1 MGSADGRAPESLV
14 MDLSALGS
22 APLPLV
28 GGKALNL
35 GKLTAAGFRVPRGFC
50 LTTVAYRKAA
60 PAELDALAARLDAAR
75 PGPSND
81 DETDNGEPGDGEPGD
96 GGSRPGQPGRP
107 GLARPGPDLGELA
120 RQAREMIVTA
130 PIPADVDAALR
141 GAYAALGSRATVAV
155 RSSATAEDLPFASFA
170 GQQDSFLNISG
181 ADAVVESVRRCW
193 ASLWTERAVAY
204 RAANGISHREVGL
217 AVVVQDLISATSAGV
232 LFTANPVTGTRTET
246 VIDASA
252 GPGQAVVS
260 GSVNPDHFVV
270 DTATG
275 RILFRSPEG
284 TAVRRRPSLDDARIG
299 ELTALGDTVQRLF
312 GAPQDVEWVID
323 AAGRIWVTQSRPITT
338 LYPLPEPAAAETFG
352 TEPGSSAETRVY
364 LCGTL
369 LQGLTRP
376 LTPMGLSVLGS
387 MRNRNG
393 MWQYVNPGL
402 RMFVDLTPAV
412 HNKYGRRYLLRILPL
427 ADGRSGAV
435 FPALLD
441 DPRFSVRERPPRRS
455 RPAAAQGGPAPRK
468 PGKIGAAAHTAARMA
483 GLGLTVRLLPS
494 LVRAAVRPSAELR
507 RAFDYGN
514 RLQSELVLPEPAT
527 TFGRLDHAQRI
538 LENTVD
544 GLILAT
550 LPGPS
555 VGYLMLAGARRLL
568 RGIAAPRE
576 LEAVLRGLPNNV
588 TTEMD
593 LELWQ
598 LAVTIG
604 AHAASREVFL
614 AHGPRELAALYQAGS
629 LPAVAQTGLHGFLDR
644 YGHRA
649 VAEIDLGMPRWSE
662 KPDHILGMIS
672 NYLHVEDP
680 EQAPD
685 RQFARAEEHAE
696 ARIRDLV
703 ERTGARSRLRA
714 RLVEFCLRR
723 TRQLSGLR
731 ELPKFYIVLALAEM
745 RRQLNAIGIE
755 LARSGAIAAADDVYF
770 LEFDEVRVGLRGA
783 DLKGIVAGRRRIYDV
798 ELRRRRI
805 PRLLLS
811 DGTDVEAAVMAKSP
825 ASGAL
830 AGTPASAGTATGT
843 VRVILDPVG
852 AHLEPGEILVAP
864 STDPGWTPLFMTAG
878 ALVMEMGGVISHGA
892 VVAREYGIPAVVG
905 VPDATTRLR
914 TGETVTVDGS
924 AGTVRQVDSPLS
936 PATAAGSLA
945 G

>member
-1 MGSADGRAPESLV
+1 MGSAEGRAPESFV
-14 MDLSALGS
+14 VDLSALGS
-22 APLPLV
+22 APLQLV
-28 GGKALNL
+28 GGKAVNL
-35 GKLTAAGFRVPRGFC
+35 GKLTAAGFPVPRGFC
-50 LTTVAYRKAA
+50 LTTAAYRKAA
-60 PAELDALAARLDAAR
+60 PAELDALAARLDAAQ
-75 PGPSND
+75 PGSPN
-81 DETDNGEPGDGEPGD
+81 DGEPND
-96 GGSRPGQPGRP
+96 GQPGHAV
-107 GLARPGPDLGELA
+107 LDHPGPDLGELA

-141 GAYAALGSRATVAV
+141 AAYAALGSGAAVAV

-181 ADAVVESVRRCW
+181 ADAVVESARRCW

-204 RAANGISHREVGL
+204 RCANAISHRDVGL
-217 AVVVQDLISATSAGV
+217 AVVVQDVVAAATAGV

-275 RILFRSPEG
+275 RILLRSPER
-284 TAVRRRPSLDDARIG
+284 TAARRRPSLDDARIR

-312 GAPQDVEWVID
+312 GAPQDMEWVID
-323 AAGRIWVTQSRPITT
+323 AAGKIWVTQSRPITT
-338 LYPLPEPAAAETFG
+338 LYPLPDPAAPEPLG
-352 TEPGSSAETRVY
+352 TESAALAETRVY

-393 MWQYVNPGL
+393 PWQYVNPGL
-402 RMFVDLTPAV
+402 RMYIDMTPLV
-412 HNKYGRRYLLRILPL
+412 HNKYGRRYLLRMLPL

-441 DPRFSVRERPPRRS
+441 DPRFGVRPRPSRRT
-455 RPAAAQGGPAPRK
+455 RPAVPGAPVPRK
-468 PGKIGAAAHTAARMA
+468 PGKVGAAANTAARMA
-483 GLGLTVRLLPS
+483 NLGMTVRLIPAML
-494 LVRAAVRPSAELR
+494 RAAVRPAAELR
-507 RAFDYGN
+507 SAFDYGN
-514 RLQSELVLPEPAT
+514 RLEAELVLPEPAT

-538 LENTVD
+538 LDNTVD
-544 GLILAT
+544 GLIQAT

-555 VGYLMLAGARRLL
+555 VGYLLLAGARRLL
-568 RGIAAPRE
+568 RGIAEPRE

-598 LAVTIG
+598 LAVSIG
-604 AHAASREVFL
+604 ANDASREVFL
-614 AHGPRELAALYQAGS
+614 AHAPKELAASYAAGA
-629 LPAVAQTGLHGFLDR
+629 LPAVAQTGVHGFLDR

-662 KPDHILGMIS
+662 KPDHIFGMIS

-703 ERTGARSRLRA
+703 ERTRARSRFRA
-714 RLVEFCLRR
+714 HQVEFCLRR

-745 RRQLNAIGIE
+745 RRQLKEVGTE
-755 LARSGAIAAADDVYF
+755 LARTGSVAAADDVYF

-783 DLKGIVAGRRRIYDV
+783 DLKGIVADRRRLYDV

-914 TGETVTVDGS
+914 TGQRVTVDGS
-924 AGTVRQVDSPLS
+924 AGTVRQVDAPRS
-936 PATAAGSLA
+936 PAKAAGSLA

>member
-81 DETDNGEPGDGEPGD
+81 DETDNGEPGD

-217 AVVVQDLISATSAGV
+217 AVVVQDLITATSAGV

-275 RILFRSPEG
+275 RILLRSPKG
-284 TAVRRRPSLDDARIG
+284 TAVRRRPSLDDARIS

-312 GAPQDVEWVID
+312 GTPQDVEWVID

-338 LYPLPEPAAAETFG
+338 LYPLPEPAAAEPLG
-352 TEPGSSAETRVY
+352 AEAGADADPRVY

-393 MWQYVNPGL
+393 PWRYVNPGL
-402 RMFVDLTPAV
+402 RMYVDVTPMV
-412 HNKYGRRYLLRILPL
+412 RNRYGRRYLLRMLPL

-441 DPRFSVRERPPRRS
+441 DPRFGVRKRPSRRA
-455 RPAAAQGGPAPRK
+455 RHGAAGRLAPRQA
-468 PGKIGAAAHTAARMA
+468 GTGSGAAGNSAGRDPGTMA

-672 NYLHVEDP
+672 NYLHVADP

-696 ARIRDLV
+696 ARIRSLV
-703 ERTGARSRLRA
+703 ERTRVRSRIRA

-731 ELPKFYIVLALAEM
+731 ELPKFYIILALAEM
-745 RRQLNAIGIE
+745 HRQLNAIGIE

-783 DLKGIVAGRRRIYDV
+783 DLKGIVAGRHRIYDV